1 MDWLGSLPWGTLS
14 PTGALLLVV
23 LLVIQGKLVPASVM
37 ESRMADKDATLA
49 DLREAARIDAES
61 QAELRAQ
68 LGELISS
75 GKAFDAAWAAIR
87 ARAGVDS

>member
-1 MDWLGSLPWGTLS
+1 MEWLGALPWGTLS
-14 PTGALLLVV
+14 PTGALMLVV
-23 LLVIQGKLVPASVM
+23 LLVILGKLVPASVM
-37 ESRMADKDATLA
+37 ESRMADKDAIIA

-61 QAELRAQ
+61 QAELRSQ

-75 GKAFDAAWAAIR
+75 GKAFDSAWQAIR

>member
-1 MDWLGSLPWGTLS
+1 MDWLSSLPWGPLS
-14 PTGALLLVV
+14 PTGALMLVV
-23 LLVIQGKLVPASVM
+23 LLVITGKIVPASVM
-37 ESRMADKDATLA
+37 ESRMADKDATIA

-61 QAELRAQ
+61 QAELRSQ

-75 GKAFDAAWAAIR
+75 GKAFDAAWQAIR

>member
-1 MDWLGSLPWGTLS
+1 M
-14 PTGALLLVV
+14 LVV
-23 LLVIQGKLVPASVM
+23 LLVILGKLVPVSVM
-37 ESRMADKDATLA
+37 ESRMADKDATIA

-75 GKAFDAAWAAIR
+75 GKAFDAAWQAIR

>member
-1 MDWLGSLPWGTLS
+1 MDWLGSLPWGTLY
-14 PTGALLLVV
+14 PTGALMLVV
-23 LLVIQGKLVPASVM
+23 LLVSLGKLVPVSVM
-37 ESRMADKDATLA
+37 ESRMEDKDATIA

-61 QAELRAQ
+61 QAELRSQ

-75 GKAFDAAWAAIR
+75 GKAFDAAWQAIR